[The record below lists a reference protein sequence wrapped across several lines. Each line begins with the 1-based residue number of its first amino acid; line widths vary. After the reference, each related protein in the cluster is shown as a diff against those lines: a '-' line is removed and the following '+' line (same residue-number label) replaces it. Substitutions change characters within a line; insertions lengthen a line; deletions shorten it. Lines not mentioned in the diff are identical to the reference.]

1 MAPLTRLLPTRPM
14 PTNSLPDNASPET
27 EAEFNARWET
37 LLAEMQ
43 ERFGRRPDLNAL
55 LLLIGVQELGQGVA
69 AFTKEQKQDLM
80 HIATCKLFSLSGH
93 YELAHVDDEG
103 WPHYKLLTPVP
114 FANLKEQERMLKWHI
129 LEYFESLISDD

>member
-1 MAPLTRLLPTRPM
+1 MHTSPTP
-14 PTNSLPDNASPET
+14 AAET

-37 LLAEMQ
+37 LLAAMH

-80 HIATCKLFSLSGH
+80 HIATCRLFSFSGY
-93 YELAHVDDEG
+93 YELERVDAEG
-103 WPHYKLLTPVP
+103 WPHYRLLTPVP
-114 FANLKEQERMLKWHI
+114 FANLKEQERMLKWHM
-129 LEYFESLISDD
+129 LEYFDELDSDG

>member
-1 MAPLTRLLPTRPM
+1 MSTSNQPGM
-14 PTNSLPDNASPET
+14 GES
-27 EAEFNARWET
+27 EAEFTRRWDE
-37 LLAEMQ
+37 LLAGMQ

-69 AFTKEQKQDLM
+69 EFTKEQKQDLM

-93 YELAHVDDEG
+93 YALERVDEEG
-103 WPHYKLLTPVP
+103 WPHYALVHPMP

-129 LEYFESLISDD
+129 LEYFDALDDEQ

>member
-1 MAPLTRLLPTRPM
+1 MSTSPTP
-14 PTNSLPDNASPET
+14 PAGASES
-27 EAEFNARWET
+27 EAEFNERWET
-37 LLAEMQ
+37 LLAAMQ
-43 ERFGRRPDLNAL
+43 VRFDRRPDLNAL

-93 YELAHVDDEG
+93 YALERMDDEG
-103 WPHYKLLTPVP
+103 WPHYQLLTPVP

-129 LEYFESLISDD
+129 LEYFDELD

>member
-1 MAPLTRLLPTRPM
+1 MSTSKQPGAGE
-14 PTNSLPDNASPET
+14 S
-27 EAEFNARWET
+27 EAEFNQRWDE
-37 LLAEMQ
+37 LQADLA

-69 AFTKEQKQDLM
+69 EFTKEQKQDLM

-93 YELAHVDDEG
+93 YALERVDEEG
-103 WPHYKLLTPVP
+103 WPHYALVHPVP

-129 LEYFESLISDD
+129 LEYFDTLDDEQ

>member
-1 MAPLTRLLPTRPM
+1 M
-14 PTNSLPDNASPET
+14 
-27 EAEFNARWET
+27 
-37 LLAEMQ
+37 LATME

-69 AFTKEQKQDLM
+69 TFTKEQKQDLM

-93 YELAHVDDEG
+93 YELARVDEEG
-103 WPHYKLLTPVP
+103 WPHYNLLVPVP

-129 LEYFESLISDD
+129 LEYFDDLEGED

>member
-1 MAPLTRLLPTRPM
+1 MSI
-14 PTNSLPDNASPET
+14 NNQSFSGES
-27 EAEFNARWET
+27 EAEFNQRWDELMAT
-37 LLAEMQ
+37 MQ

-69 AFTKEQKQDLM
+69 NFTKEQKQDLM

-93 YELAHVDDEG
+93 YALERVDEEG
-103 WPHYKLLTPVP
+103 WPHYKLLNPVP

-129 LEYFESLISDD
+129 LEYFDTLDEEQ

>member
-1 MAPLTRLLPTRPM
+1 MS
-14 PTNSLPDNASPET
+14 TNSQPLSGES
-27 EAEFNARWET
+27 EAEFNQRWEE
-37 LLAEMQ
+37 LLAAMQ

-69 AFTKEQKQDLM
+69 TFTKEQKQDLM

-93 YELAHVDDEG
+93 YALERVDEEG
-103 WPHYKLLTPVP
+103 WPHYQLLNPVP

-129 LEYFESLISDD
+129 LEYFDTLDEEQ

>member
-1 MAPLTRLLPTRPM
+1 M
-14 PTNSLPDNASPET
+14 PTSSPTPPAGAGES
-27 EAEFNARWET
+27 EAEFNERWEV
-37 LLAEMQ
+37 LLAAME

-93 YELAHVDDEG
+93 YALERVDEEG
-103 WPHYKLLTPVP
+103 WPHYQLVAPVP

-129 LEYFESLISDD
+129 LEYFDDLD

>member
-1 MAPLTRLLPTRPM
+1 MSI
-14 PTNSLPDNASPET
+14 NSQAGTEES
-27 EAEFNARWET
+27 EAEFNHRWSE
-37 LLAEMQ
+37 LLASME

-69 AFTKEQKQDLM
+69 EFTKEQKQDLM

-93 YELAHVDDEG
+93 YALERVDEEG
-103 WPHYKLLTPVP
+103 WPHYQLVTPVP

-129 LEYFESLISDD
+129 LEYFDTLDDEQ